1 VHTEDALFIR
11 SLTIDRFRGLEH
23 LAWRPPG
30 RVNCLIGPGDAG
42 KSTILAAIE
51 LVLDPRASPSTSEYD
66 YYRRRVEDGFAI
78 TAVLGDLDDDVVS
91 AMRTPPL
98 HGWRENGLTALP
110 DEDGTE
116 AVLVARVT
124 GSPDLELS
132 HILVAPGDAG
142 EIPFTVAQR
151 RLLLL
156 SRVASGS
163 RASTE
168 FRLGRGTLLD
178 RHTGGTTLRPALR
191 AAVADASAD
200 LVLPPEAGKALA
212 RLRTLFAEAGLPDD
226 LHLSIITPQGM
237 SLLTLVGLLEG
248 DTAEAAVP
256 LTLAGAGTRQ
266 LALFRL
272 AAALMEGAPVVL
284 LDEPELGLE
293 PYRQRRLVVEI
304 RSAIGEH
311 GQAFL
316 TTHSPAVLEAL
327 QAGEVSRLPIGENPI
342 VLDGEHVARVQSQAP
357 DALLSRLPT
366 LCEGDTEA
374 GLLRPIL
381 DAMTAED
388 GLPDIDALGIR
399 LVARKGQPQVL
410 SEAEQFLNAGLHC
423 GLFVD
428 NETTYPGRRGA
439 LVGRDGCAL
448 GTWTGVRNIEE
459 AVATWLPWDQLP
471 RVLDLAARLRDR
483 PVEDLL
489 QQIGDCIG
497 KPGKNTLDDLR
508 AHFDQPTIRG
518 AVANAMQSKGSAW
531 FKTVDGG
538 EALGVLLLELGL
550 PPELDTVFREFW
562 TQVRQESGW
571 A

>member
-1 VHTEDALFIR
+1 VFIR

-23 LAWRPPG
+23 LAWRPPS
-30 RVNCLIGPGDAG
+30 RVNCLIGAGDVG

-51 LVLDPRASPSTSEYD
+51 LVLDPRASPATSEYD
-66 YYRRRVEDGFAI
+66 YYRRRVEEGFAI
-78 TAVLGDLDDDVVS
+78 TAVLGDLEDDVVS

-98 HGWRENGLTALP
+98 HGWREGTLTALP
-110 DEDGTE
+110 DEDGAE

-142 EIPFTVAQR
+142 EILFTVAQR
-151 RLLLL
+151 RRLLL
-156 SRVASGS
+156 SRVVSGS

-168 FRLGRGTLLD
+168 FRLGRGTLLE
-178 RHTGGTTLRPALR
+178 RHTSGTTLRPALR
-191 AAVADASAD
+191 AAVAEASAD
-200 LVLPPEAGKALA
+200 LDLPPEADEALA

-256 LTLAGAGTRQ
+256 LAFAGAGTRQ

-293 PYRQRRLVVEI
+293 PYRQRRLVAEI
-304 RSAIGEH
+304 RSAIGER

-327 QAGEVSRLPIGENPI
+327 HAGEVCRLPTGADPI

-381 DAMTAED
+381 NAMADDD

-399 LVARKGQPQVL
+399 LVARNGQPQVL
-410 SEAEQFLNAGLHC
+410 SEVEQFLDAGLHC

-428 NETTYPGRRGA
+428 NEAAHTGRRAA
-439 LVGRDGCAL
+439 LAERDGCAL
-448 GTWTGVRNIEE
+448 GTWTSVRNIEE
-459 AVATWLPWDQLP
+459 AVATWLPWDQVP
-471 RVLDLAARLRDR
+471 PVLDLAARLRDR

-497 KPGKNTLDDLR
+497 KPGRNTLDDLR
-508 AHFDQPTIRG
+508 ADFDKPTIRG
-518 AVANAMQSKGSAW
+518 AVANAMQVKGNAW

-538 EALGVLLLELGL
+538 EALGALLLELGL
-550 PPELDTVFREFW
+550 PPELDTHFRGFW